1 MFCVLRGAFDALQ
14 ARMQLRA
21 HEIRT
26 GLTVIDAV
34 AADDLNT
41 QLLIGTGSP
50 VLAQELRV
58 MALELEK
65 NGVTPNDL
73 ERLVV
78 LRQRMRQPVHPALVR
93 QLRKVASTLTSPR
106 QVETLL
112 YAADLV
118 AALSPIPDHAV
129 DNASRPWDPTDDT
142 GHEHLYAPDHP
153 RGERRPTLR
162 SPQDVDPVHDKL
174 RNAQPL
180 TDKTPALAEG
190 GEVDPTDDCD

>member
-1 MFCVLRGAFDALQ
+1 MEAAYAALR
-14 ARMQLRA
+14 LRA

-26 GLTVIDAV
+26 GITIIDAV
-34 AADDLNT
+34 AADNLNT

-58 MALELEK
+58 MALELMK
-65 NGVTPNDL
+65 DDVTPDDL
-73 ERLVV
+73 RRLVG
-78 LRQRMRQPVHPALVR
+78 LHRRMRQPVHPALVR
-93 QLRKVASTLTSPR
+93 QLRKVASTLTSPG

-112 YAADLV
+112 YAADLI
-118 AALSPIPDHAV
+118 AALNPIPDHAV

-153 RGERRPTLR
+153 LGERRPTVR
-162 SPQDVDPVHDKL
+162 SPLDVDPVHDKL
-174 RNAQPL
+174 RNAHPL